1 MVPLEQDR
9 CRLAIAHD
17 DGPAS
22 RAIACVQVP
31 ALDSIASAEGR
42 SRESVIR
49 TVDAAGRPMPASRRR
64 PSRRSLSFRAI
75 CLSSRLIQTHP

>member
-42 SRESVIR
+42 SSESVIR
-49 TVDAAGRPMPASRRR
+49 TVDAAGRPMPASRRS
-64 PSRRSLSFRAI
+64 SRRSRSFRAI
-75 CLSSRLIQTHP
+75 CLSSRLIQIHL

>member
-49 TVDAAGRPMPASRRR
+49 TVDAAGRPMPASRR
-64 PSRRSLSFRAI
+64 PSRRSRSFRAI
-75 CLSSRLIQTHP
+75 CLSSRLIQIHL